1 MGVLAWWILPVAI
14 ALAVG
19 AVVSM
24 WGKRPHIRGSFEE
37 VEAFHRF
44 LNTLKHQSVER
55 APRDGRPTA

>member
-1 MGVLAWWILPVAI
+1 MAVLAWWILPVAI

-24 WGKRPHIRGSFEE
+24 WGKRPHIRGAFEE

-44 LNTLKHQSVER
+44 LNTLKRQTMDST
-55 APRDGRPTA
+55 PRDGRPTA